1 MRRKVLLC
9 LALAAALG
17 ACEAATGSGEREAT
31 VENPGQEGLVEES
44 GREPPPGAIRTGDD
58 LYMVAIGRDSSG
70 CLQFKP
76 WSKSRMVPAA
86 IYFRKADGDF
96 TLYKDEADCSAG

>member
-1 MRRKVLLC
+1 MRLIVLS
-9 LALAAALG
+9 LALAVALG
-17 ACEAATGSGEREAT
+17 GCGAATGFGEREAA
-31 VENPGQEGLVEES
+31 VENPGQEGLVGES
-44 GREPPPGAIRTGDD
+44 GREPPPGAIRTGED

-86 IYFRKADGDF
+86 IYFRKADGGF

>member
-1 MRRKVLLC
+1 MRLIVLS
-9 LALAAALG
+9 LALAVALG
-17 ACEAATGSGEREAT
+17 GCQAATGSGEREAA
-31 VENPGQEGLVEES
+31 VGDPGQEGLVGES
-44 GREPPPGAIRTGDD
+44 GREPPPGAIQTGED
-58 LYMVAIGRDSSG
+58 LFMVAIGRDSSG

-96 TLYKDEADCSAG
+96 TLYKDEAECSAG

>member
-1 MRRKVLLC
+1 MRRIVLY
-9 LALAAALG
+9 LALAAVLTG
-17 ACEAATGSGEREAT
+17 CEAATGSGEPEAA
-31 VENPGQEGLVEES
+31 VGNPGQEGLVGES

-58 LYMVAIGRDSSG
+58 LYMVAIGRDSNG

-86 IYFRKADGDF
+86 IYFRKADGGF